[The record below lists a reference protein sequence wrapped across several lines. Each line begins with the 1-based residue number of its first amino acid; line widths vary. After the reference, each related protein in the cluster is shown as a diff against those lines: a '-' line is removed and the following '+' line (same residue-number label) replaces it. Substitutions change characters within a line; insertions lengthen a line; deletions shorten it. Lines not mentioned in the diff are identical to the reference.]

1 MQNAPTHGICANE
14 YYADLY
20 IKARVNIPKKNI
32 LMNLAPFM
40 FKQQKGVSEYMM
52 ESFSE
57 LHYTAPNIYDQKIK
71 AYYGT
76 VVDMKNFR
84 EELVDFFQINIYATT
99 LLNAKLV
106 SPLSSM
112 AKKYYTYQ
120 LDSIYKDQDD
130 ELIYKITFI
139 PTNKSYQLVEGYML
153 VSNNVWSVREFNFK
167 GRSEYLKFE
176 NRIQMGPAGSEKEYL
191 PVRYD
196 LTTNFRMLG
205 NIINGYC
212 TADFNYKSI
221 NKNTGKFVTKIN
233 KDKYDL
239 TESYSLQCDTSSY
252 YKPDYQT
259 FNELRPIPLTNYE
272 KDYYR
277 NFTQNKDTVFRQMNK
292 TWNSVFWGNV
302 EDLLIKKHTFHIPN
316 AGSIRFS
323 EILNPFLLSYS
334 DNNGLSYRHKIRY
347 RHTFEGDR
355 LLKIDPTIGYNFKFD
370 EFYWQIP
377 VSWDYW
383 PRKRASLHLDIGN
396 GNRIFGSDVLDELK
410 EMPDS
415 LFDLNKIKLD
425 YYRNY
430 HVDLSHRIEIINGL
444 SVDLGF
450 IFRKR
455 SAIEKSTAT
464 TSELLSNENDTIPER
479 SYKNKYKS
487 FASRFRVAWTP
498 KQYYYRSGDRKVN
511 LYSRW
516 PTFSFDYERG
526 IKGVFDGDGEYE
538 RMEIDMQHHIPL
550 GLMRNL
556 YYRIGAG
563 AFTDQE
569 DMYFVDFVNFSK
581 SNLPTG
587 WNDEIGGVF
596 QELDRRYYNSSRKYL
611 RANLTY
617 EAPFLVMPLLLKHT
631 PNVLNERIY
640 VGVLSM
646 PHLNPYIEIGYGI
659 GTHIF
664 DFGVFASNINGKFND
679 VGIKLTIELFNR

>member
-1 MQNAPTHGICANE
+1 
-14 YYADLY
+14 
-20 IKARVNIPKKNI
+20 
-32 LMNLAPFM
+32 MNLAPFM

-52 ESFSE
+52 ESFSD

-71 AYYGT
+71 AYFGT
-76 VVDMKNFR
+76 VLDMKNFG
-84 EELVDFFQINIYATT
+84 EELIDFFQINIYATT

-106 SPLSSM
+106 SPLSPM

-120 LDSIYKDQDD
+120 LDSVYNDQKN
-130 ELIYKITFI
+130 ELIYKISFK
-139 PTNKSYQLVEGYML
+139 PKNKSYQLVNGYML
-153 VSNNVWSVREFNFK
+153 ISNNVWSVREFYFK
-167 GRSEYLKFE
+167 GNSEYLIFD
-176 NRIQMGPAGSEKEYL
+176 NRLQMGPAGTDKEYL

-196 LTTNFRMLG
+196 LNTSFHMLG
-205 NIINGYC
+205 NIVNGNC
-212 TADFNYKSI
+212 TADFDYKSI
-221 NKNTGKFVTKIN
+221 VINKREPIIKLN

-239 TESYSLQCDTSSY
+239 TESFSLQCDTANY
-252 YKPDYQT
+252 FRPDYQV
-259 FNELRPIPLTNYE
+259 FDRLRPIPLTAYE
-272 KDYYR
+272 EDYYR
-277 NFTQNKDTVFRQMNK
+277 NYTHNKDTVLKQINK
-292 TWNSVFWGNV
+292 TWNNVFWGNV

-334 DNNGLSYRHKIRY
+334 DNNGLAYRHKIRY
-347 RHTFEGDR
+347 RHTFKGDR
-355 LLKIDPTIGYNFKFD
+355 LLKADPTIGYNFKFE

-383 PRKRASLHLDIGN
+383 PRKRASLHWDIGN
-396 GNRIFGSDVLDELK
+396 GNRIYGSDVLDELK

-415 LFDLNKIKLD
+415 IFDLDKINLS
-425 YYRNY
+425 YYRNF
-430 HVDLSHRIEIINGL
+430 HIDISHRMEVLNGL
-444 SVDLGF
+444 SIDLGV

-455 SAIEKSTAT
+455 SAIKKSNPIAP
-464 TSELLSNENDTIPER
+464 EQLLSKNDTIPDII
-479 SYKNKYKS
+479 YKNRYKS
-487 FASRFRVAWTP
+487 FASRFRVTWTP

-511 LYSRW
+511 LFSKW

-526 IKGVFDGDGEYE
+526 IKGVFDGDGKYE

-556 YYRIGAG
+556 YYRVGTG

-596 QELDRRYYNSSRKYL
+596 QELDRRYYNSSRKYI

-617 EAPFLVMPLLLKHT
+617 EAPFLIMPLLLKRT

-640 VGVLSM
+640 VGILSM

-664 DFGVFASNINGKFND
+664 DFGVFAGNINGKFND